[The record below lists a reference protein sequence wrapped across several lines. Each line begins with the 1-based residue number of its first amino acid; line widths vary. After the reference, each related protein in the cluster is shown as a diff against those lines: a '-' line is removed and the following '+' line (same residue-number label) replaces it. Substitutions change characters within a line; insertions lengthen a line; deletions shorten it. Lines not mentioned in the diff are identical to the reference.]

1 MLFPQHLR
9 PVARRRAVAEMTVA
23 AKQAAAITPGHVLL
37 AVDER
42 PGPDG
47 PAARVRGATAQAPI
61 RFTVV
66 YRLPEYLA
74 ILREA
79 LPARMG
85 AWERSRGKGADGRL
99 TLQSRLALALLVP
112 LVGTPMFLLK
122 KRRMP
127 ACRFTVDAGGIARDS
142 AAGHLHVAWHDVV
155 AVHRLGTA
163 WLIDKG
169 DGGLPIPH
177 RCLDAV
183 QKAAFERLLVSH
195 FPQHPPI

>member
-1 MLFPQHLR
+1 MLFPRHPQ

-23 AKQAAAITPGHVLL
+23 ARQAAAISPGHVLQVADDRPAPL
-37 AVDER
+37 APLARAHGV
-42 PGPDG
+42 
-47 PAARVRGATAQAPI
+47 PAEASI

-79 LPARMG
+79 LPARMR
-85 AWERSRGKGADGRL
+85 AWERSRGKGAAGRL
-99 TLQSRLALALLVP
+99 SLQSRLALALLVP
-112 LVGTPMFLLK
+112 LVGTPVFLLK

-127 ACRFTVDAGGIARDS
+127 VCHFTVDAGGIARDS
-142 AAGHLHVAWHDVV
+142 AAGRLHVAWDDVV

-163 WLIDKG
+163 WLVDKG

-183 QKAAFERLLVSH
+183 QAAAFERLRVSR
-195 FPQHPPI
+195 FPQHTPI

>member
-1 MLFPQHLR
+1 MLFPQHPR
-9 PVARRRAVAEMTVA
+9 PVGRRRAVAEMTVA
-23 AKQAAAITPGHVLL
+23 AKQAAAITPGHVLQV
-37 AVDER
+37 VDGR
-42 PGPDG
+42 PGPDV
-47 PAARVRGATAQAPI
+47 PAVRAHGATAEASI

-79 LPARMG
+79 LPAGMR
-85 AWERSRGKGADGRL
+85 ARERAHGKGAGGRL
-99 TLQSRLALALLVP
+99 SLPSRLALTLLVP
-112 LVGTPMFLLK
+112 LVGTPVFLLK

-127 ACRFTVDAGGIARDS
+127 VCHFTVDAHGIARDS
-142 AAGHLHVAWHDVV
+142 AAGRLHVAWRDVV
-155 AVHRLGTA
+155 AVQRLRTA

-177 RCLDAV
+177 RCLDAA
-183 QKAAFERLLVSH
+183 QEAALEQLLVSR